1 MIAAFV
7 LITAEPDA
15 IAGLASTVAEI
26 PGVREAHSV
35 AGGEAD
41 LVAVLRV
48 PDHQAIATVVTEHI
62 AKQAGITGTRTLIA
76 FRSFSSD
83 DLAAGYEDFGD

>member
-7 LITAEPDA
+7 LINAEPQA
-15 IAGLASTVAEI
+15 IAELAEVVAGIE
-26 PGVREAHSV
+26 GVREAHSV

-48 PDHQAIATVVTEHI
+48 PDHASIATTVTEHI
-62 AKQAGITGTRTLIA
+62 AKQPGVIATRTLIA
-76 FRSFSSD
+76 FRSYSD
-83 DLAAGYEDFGD
+83 DQLAAGYEDFGD